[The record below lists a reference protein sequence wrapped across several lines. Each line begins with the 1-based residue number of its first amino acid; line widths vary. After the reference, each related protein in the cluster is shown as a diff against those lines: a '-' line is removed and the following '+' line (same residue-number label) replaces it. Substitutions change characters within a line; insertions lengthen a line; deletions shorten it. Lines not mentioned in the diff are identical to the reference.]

1 MTNTT
6 NDFDHRAVMYLRI
19 ASGQPEDA
27 AAIAHQREGCQRIA
41 ERHSLTVVR
50 EYIDIG
56 CPAHLDRQI
65 GLQRLLSELESLR
78 DAAFV
83 VVWNYARLGRSMD
96 QLDAVIQAIRA
107 CGAEIT
113 TITGVEA
120 ADRFVQGR
128 EQHNP
133 TQ

>member
-6 NDFDHRAVMYLRI
+6 NEFEHRAVMYLRI
-19 ASGQPEDA
+19 ASGHPEDA
-27 AAIAHQREGCQRIA
+27 TAIAHQREGCQRIA
-41 ERHSLTVVR
+41 ERHGLTVVR

-65 GLQRLLSELESLR
+65 GLQRLLSELERLR
-78 DAAFV
+78 DVAFV

-96 QLDAVIQAIRA
+96 QLDAVIQAIRS

-120 ADRFVQGR
+120 ADRFVQGH
-128 EQHNP
+128 EQHN
-133 TQ
+133 Q